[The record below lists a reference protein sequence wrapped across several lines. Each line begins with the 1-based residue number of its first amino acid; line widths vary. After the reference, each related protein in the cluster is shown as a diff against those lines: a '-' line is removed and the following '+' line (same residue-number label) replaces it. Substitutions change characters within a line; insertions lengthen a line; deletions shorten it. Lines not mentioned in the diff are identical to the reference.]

1 MCSGSVMGSHYAGK
15 KIHVKRKNIL
25 TVVFYVIGF
34 THARRWWRGRKREA
48 PMSQRVKTHAEAKA
62 LAAEWREI
70 FAGCDYVV
78 RIIRP
83 YFDGDDY
90 MVVMGV

>member
-1 MCSGSVMGSHYAGK
+1 MPADGGA
-15 KIHVKRKNIL
+15 
-25 TVVFYVIGF
+25 
-34 THARRWWRGRKREA
+34 AERGINH
-48 PMSQRVKTHAEAKA
+48 MSQRVKTHDEAKA

>member
-1 MCSGSVMGSHYAGK
+1 MPADGGA
-15 KIHVKRKNIL
+15 
-25 TVVFYVIGF
+25 
-34 THARRWWRGRKREA
+34 ADREA
-48 PMSQRVKTHAEAKA
+48 PMSQRVKTHSEAKA
-62 LAAEWREI
+62 LAAEWRKI

-90 MVVMGV
+90 LVTMGV

>member
-1 MCSGSVMGSHYAGK
+1 
-15 KIHVKRKNIL
+15 
-25 TVVFYVIGF
+25 
-34 THARRWWRGRKREA
+34 
-48 PMSQRVKTHAEAKA
+48 MSQRVATYAEAKA

-83 YFDGDDY
+83 YFDGDFY
-90 MVVMGV
+90 TVTMGV

>member
-1 MCSGSVMGSHYAGK
+1 M
-15 KIHVKRKNIL
+15 RK
-25 TVVFYVIGF
+25 
-34 THARRWWRGRKREA
+34 A

-62 LAAEWREI
+62 LVAEWRKI

-90 MVVMGV
+90 TVTMGV